1 MRTRTAL
8 IAAIIVAVI
17 IVLAHGAAPVR
28 AAPYETM
35 IQDDNVL
42 VYGSDANVATGMGL
56 LRNLGVDRARI
67 TLPWSLAAPRPKDR
81 RKPRGF
87 RADQPDAYAPS
98 VAKYRSTF
106 IFRIDRAVVLG
117 AANGVKIDLD
127 LGFGAPRWAAA
138 GFGSKDRFGAVNRPS
153 PAEFARFARAMAR
166 RYSGRF
172 APLRGKFVLPQ
183 VDVFELWNEPNVP
196 TFMQPEWQNGVPV
209 AADQYRAMVQAAYP
223 AVKAVN
229 RGAKVLIGVTAPGG
243 GTRGGATSPIA
254 PIPFLR
260 RLACVDAR
268 LRRVHDGGCRHFR
281 RVPGDGLSHHPY
293 ALKSPPG
300 VPTSDPNIVRIA
312 NLDRITSLTA
322 RLVSRH
328 RFAPATRDL
337 WLTEFGYETNDPV
350 TTKPWTLGQQTRL
363 LAQAEYLSQRNPNV
377 RAVTQFLLRDV
388 LTAPALRLAKRG
400 SRGRFPGSWQTGLY
414 YEDFRPKPS
423 AFTFPLTL
431 LPFRDGDTSV
441 GIFGHIRTDR
451 NGGLNVRIEGQQP
464 DGTWAPIDTSNASG
478 GDNHPGFVTQPG
490 GVFLRKLRSSDPP
503 ESYRYG
509 VQLPDGSWIYS
520 LPQPLQELNRAPPK

>member
-8 IAAIIVAVI
+8 IAVVI
-17 IVLAHGAAPVR
+17 TALALGAAPAR

-42 VYGSDANVATGMGL
+42 VYGSDSDVTTGMGL

-67 TLPWSLAAPRPKDR
+67 TLPWSLAAPRPKDP

-98 VAKYRSTF
+98 VRKYRSTF
-106 IFRIDRAVVLG
+106 ISRVDRAVIVG
-117 AANGVKIDLD
+117 AAYGVKIDLD

-153 PAEFARFARAMAR
+153 PREFGLFARAMAR

-196 TFMQPEWQNGVPV
+196 TFLQPEWQNGVPV

-223 AVKAVN
+223 AMKAVN

-243 GTRGGATSPIA
+243 GTRGGAISPVA

-268 LRRVHDGGCRHFR
+268 LHRVHDGGCRHFR

-300 VPTSDPNIVRIA
+300 VPTSDPNIVRVA
-312 NLDRITSLTA
+312 NLDRITNLTQ

-328 RFAPATRDL
+328 RFAPGTRDL

-350 TTKPWTLGQQTRL
+350 RTKPWTLDQQTRL
-363 LAQAEYLSQRNPNV
+363 LAAAEYLSQRNTHV
-377 RAVTQFLLRDV
+377 RAITQFLLRDV
-388 LTAPALRLAKRG
+388 LTAAALRLARRG
-400 SRGRFPGSWQTGLY
+400 SNARAPGSWQTGLY

-431 LPFRDGDTSV
+431 LPFRDGSSV
-441 GIFGHIRTDR
+441 GIFGHVRPDR
-451 NGGLNVRIEGQQP
+451 NGGLAIRIEGLKP
-464 DGTWAPIDTSNASG
+464 DGTWEPIDTSNASG
-478 GDNHPGFVTQPG
+478 GDSHPGFVTQPG
-490 GVFLRKLRSSDPP
+490 GVFLRRFQSSTPP
-503 ESYRYG
+503 GSYRYG
-509 VQLPDGSWIYS
+509 VQLPNGNWVYT
-520 LPQPLQELNRAPPK
+520 LPQPLQDLDRAPPK

>member
-8 IAAIIVAVI
+8 IAALIAAMALV
-17 IVLAHGAAPVR
+17 AAPAR

-42 VYGSDANVATGMGL
+42 VYGSDSEVVAGMEH
-56 LRNLGVDRARI
+56 LRSLGVDRARI
-67 TLPWSLAAPRPKDR
+67 TVPWSLAAPRPKDL

-87 RADQPDAYAPS
+87 RGDQPDAYAPS
-98 VAKYRSTF
+98 AAKYRSTF
-106 IFRIDRAVVLG
+106 MYHIDRAVLF
-117 AANGVKIDLD
+117 AAAYGLKVDLD

-138 GFGSKDRFGAVNRPS
+138 GFGSKDHFGAVNRPS
-153 PAEFARFARAMAR
+153 PTEFARFARAMAR

-172 APLRGKFVLPQ
+172 APLRGKHVLPQ

-196 TFMQPEWQNGVPV
+196 TFMQPQWQGGVAV

-229 RGAKVLIGVTAPGG
+229 RGATVLIGVTAPGG
-243 GTRGGATSPIA
+243 GTGGGAISPVA

-260 RLACVDAR
+260 RLACVDGR

-281 RVPGDGLSHHPY
+281 RVPGDGISHHPY
-293 ALKSPPG
+293 ALFSPPG
-300 VPTSDPNIVRIA
+300 ISSSNPNFVRVA
-312 NLDRITSLTA
+312 NLDRITQLTA
-322 RLVSRH
+322 RLISRH
-328 RFAPATRDL
+328 RLAPGTRDL

-350 TTKPWTLGQQTRL
+350 FTKPWTLGQQTRL
-363 LAQAEYLSQRNPNV
+363 LAQAEYLAQRNSHV
-377 RAVTQFLLRDV
+377 RSITQFLLRDV
-388 LTAPALRLAKRG
+388 LTAPAVRQAQKGR
-400 SRGRFPGSWQTGLY
+400 RGRYPGSWQTGLY

-441 GIFGHIRTDR
+441 SIFGHIRTDR
-451 NGGLNVRIEGQQP
+451 NGGLNIRIEGQKP
-464 DGTWAPIDTSNASG
+464 DGTWEAISTSNASG
-478 GDNHPGFVTQPG
+478 GDNHPGFVTDPG
-490 GVFLRKLRSSDPP
+490 GVFIRRFHSSDPP
-503 ESYRYG
+503 ESYRYAI
-509 VQLPDGSWIYS
+509 QLPDGSWVYS
-520 LPQPLQELNRAPPK
+520 VSQPLQELNKAPPK

>member
-8 IAAIIVAVI
+8 IAAVI
-17 IVLAHGAAPVR
+17 AALALGAAPAR

-42 VYGSDANVATGMGL
+42 VYGSDSDVSTGMGL

-98 VAKYRSTF
+98 ARTYRSTF
-106 IFRIDRAVVLG
+106 IYRIDRAVLVG
-117 AANGVKIDLD
+117 ALNGVKIDLD
-127 LGFGAPRWAAA
+127 IGFGAPRWAAA

-172 APLRGKFVLPQ
+172 APVHGKVVLPR

-196 TFMQPEWQNGVPV
+196 TFLQPQWQGGVAA

-243 GTRGGATSPIA
+243 GTRGGAISPIA

-268 LRRVHDGGCRHFR
+268 LHPVRDGGCRHFR

-300 VPTSDPNIVRIA
+300 VPTSDPNIVRVA
-312 NLDRITSLTA
+312 NLDRITQLSA

-328 RFAPATRDL
+328 RFAPGTRDL

-350 TTKPWTLGQQTRL
+350 RTKPWTLDQQTRL
-363 LAQAEYLSQRNPNV
+363 LAQAEYLSQRNPRV
-377 RAVTQFLLRDV
+377 RAITQFLLRDV
-388 LTAPALRLAKRG
+388 LTAPAVRLANRG
-400 SRGRFPGSWQTGLY
+400 SRARYPGSWQTGLY

-423 AFTFPLTL
+423 ASTFPLTL
-431 LPFRDGDTSV
+431 LPFRDGSSV
-441 GIFGHIRTDR
+441 GIFGHVRPDR
-451 NGGLNVRIEGQQP
+451 NGGLAIRIEGLKP
-464 DGTWAPIDTSNASG
+464 DGTWEPIDTSNASG

-490 GVFLRKLRSSDPP
+490 GVFLRRFQSSAPP
-503 ESYRYG
+503 ALYRYG
-509 VQLPDGSWIYS
+509 VQLPNGSWFYT
-520 LPQPLQELNRAPPK
+520 LPQPLQDLDRAPPP

>member
-1 MRTRTAL
+1 MRMRTAL
-8 IAAIIVAVI
+8 IAAVI
-17 IVLAHGAAPVR
+17 AALALGSAPAR

-42 VYGSDANVATGMGL
+42 VYGSDSDVATGMGL

-87 RADQPDAYAPS
+87 RADQPDAYAS
-98 VAKYRSTF
+98 SARTYRSTF
-106 IFRIDRAVVLG
+106 MYNIDRAVLVG
-117 AANGVKIDLD
+117 ARYGVKIDLD

-138 GFGSKDRFGAVNRPS
+138 GFGSKDHFGAVYHPS

-172 APLRGKFVLPQ
+172 APVHGKVVLPR

-196 TFMQPEWQNGVPV
+196 TFLQPQWQSGVAV

-229 RGAKVLIGVTAPGG
+229 RRAKVLIGVTAPGG
-243 GTRGGATSPIA
+243 GTRGGATSPVA

-260 RLACVDAR
+260 RLACVDGR
-268 LRRVHDGGCRHFR
+268 LHPVRDGGCRHFR
-281 RVPGDGLSHHPY
+281 RVPGDGISHHPY

-300 VPTSDPNIVRIA
+300 VPTSDPNVVRVA
-312 NLDRITSLTA
+312 NLDRITQLTA

-328 RFAPATRDL
+328 RFAPGTRDL

-350 TTKPWTLGQQTRL
+350 RTKPWTLDQQTRL
-363 LAQAEYLSQRNPNV
+363 LAQAEYLSQRNPRV
-377 RAVTQFLLRDV
+377 RAITQFLLRDV
-388 LTAPALRLAKRG
+388 LTAPALRLANRG
-400 SRGRFPGSWQTGLY
+400 GRGRYPGSWQTGLY

-423 AFTFPLTL
+423 AGTFPLTL
-431 LPFRDGDTSV
+431 LPFRDGTSV

-451 NGGLNVRIEGQQP
+451 NGGLAVRIEGLQP

-490 GVFLRKLRSSDPP
+490 GVFLRKFQSGNPP
-503 ESYRYG
+503 ALYRYG
-509 VQLPDGSWIYS
+509 IQTPNGGWFYTVS
-520 LPQPLQELNRAPPK
+520 QPLQSLDRAPPL